1 MRGRIRKRRPQLQT
15 LFLMRIAS
23 LNYRL
28 QLPGFELPEA
38 IRLLHRVYDD
48 RSAEMLDD
56 MADRIEGK
64 TAVRLRITSRKA
76 AVGSRVQRHRYVS
89 WLHPAGPHYPAQ

>member
-1 MRGRIRKRRPQLQT
+1 VLREKIREWRPQLSSVT
-15 LFLMRIAS
+15 GIR
-23 LNYRL
+23 
-28 QLPGFELPEA
+28 ELPEA
-38 IRLLHRVYDD
+38 IHLCHRVYDD

-64 TAVRLRITSRKA
+64 TAVMLRITSCKA
-76 AVGSRVQRHRYVS
+76 AVGSRVQRHRCVS